1 MYISK
6 TIIEYIK
13 YIFLFSK
20 MYLFNVYVLNIIED
34 TLQWDG
40 SSSIENGFA
49 FESLTDESLSNH
61 Q

>member
-34 TLQWDG
+34 TVHWDG
-40 SSSIENGFA
+40 SSSIEDGFA